1 MKRIPIFAVI
11 AVLAF
16 SCSEDPEVIPLTYTK
31 VFSGENEKTWV
42 IDKVLVRKDG
52 EEEQEFEFFPCELDD
67 RYTFKADEQR
77 TFTVSNGN
85 IKCEDE
91 TEDIYVDDT
100 WSFVNS
106 GAVLTI
112 AVPRIFGNFYIP
124 FIVKEVTK
132 DRLVLDIYADAENTI
147 SYRIVMRSV
156 SEQ

>member
-1 MKRIPIFAVI
+1 MKPISII
-11 AVLAF
+11 AVVALIVF
-16 SCSEDPEVIPLTYTK
+16 SCTEDPEVTPLTYTK
-31 VFSGENEKTWV
+31 VFTGETEKTWV
-42 IDKVLVRKDG
+42 VDQVLVRKDG
-52 EEEQEFEFFPCELDD
+52 EAEQAFDFLPCELDD
-67 RYTFKADEQR
+67 KYTFKANDER
-77 TFTVSNGN
+77 SFVVSNGTL
-85 IKCEDE
+85 KCEDE

-132 DRLVLDIYADAENTI
+132 DRMVLDVYADAENTI